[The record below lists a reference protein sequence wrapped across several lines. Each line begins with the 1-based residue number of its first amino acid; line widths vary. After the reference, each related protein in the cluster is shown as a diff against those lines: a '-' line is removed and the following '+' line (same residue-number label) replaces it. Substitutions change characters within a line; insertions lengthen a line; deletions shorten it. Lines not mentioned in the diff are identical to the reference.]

1 MNKGGSFSKN
11 SKEDTEKSENKCKTF
26 KDISKYFSKEEWANL
41 EYSDKITYVYMKRNY
56 DTMTSL
62 GLKATLPDFMCPKKR
77 AKQFSGCDSDE
88 DQNPKNQGEPR
99 QGPSDVQDQK
109 QMKVMLEKQIKE
121 ESDSEPIPI
130 TPGSEQPQKELCPLG
145 KASTSGQESEN
156 IPGPRKRM
164 SSIWAFRLR
173 ERKNLIVYEE
183 ISDPEE
189 DD

>member
-11 SKEDTEKSENKCKTF
+11 SKEDTEKSEKKCKAF

-41 EYSDKITYVYMKRNY
+41 GYSDKITYVYMKRNY
-56 DTMTSL
+56 DTMASL
-62 GLKATLPDFMCPKKR
+62 G
-77 AKQFSGCDSDE
+77 
-88 DQNPKNQGEPR
+88 EPP

-164 SSIWAFRLR
+164 SSIWACRLR